1 MSDRTLHKVA
11 ILGTPRSGKTTFCVK
26 LAKGVFAESI
36 PTTRAID
43 FHVVT
48 AHIEGLKLQMWDMAG
63 QPHFKDAGVFDGM
76 VSGASAFLFCYD
88 SSDPSS
94 IKEID
99 GWLDIAKQH
108 KNYSKTKEYLVGLKA
123 DLISESSM
131 MALNE
136 LVKKHIDQSI
146 VNNHFI
152 LSTKSEINFMGFLS
166 LLAEDLRNI
175 NEN

>member
-11 ILGTPRSGKTTFCVK
+11 ILGTPRSGKTTFCVR
-26 LAKGVFAESI
+26 LAKKIFAPEINSTRGV
-36 PTTRAID
+36 D

-48 AHIEGLKLQMWDMAG
+48 ADLEGLKLQMWDMAG

-88 SSDPSS
+88 ASDPSS

-99 GWLDIAKQH
+99 DWLDIAKQH
-108 KNYSKTKEYLVGLKA
+108 KNYEKTKKYLVGLKA

-131 MALNE
+131 IALNE

-146 VNNHFI
+146 VSNHFI
-152 LSTKSEINFMGFLS
+152 LSTKTEMNFEGFLS
-166 LLAEDLRNI
+166 LLAEDLRNLTK
-175 NEN
+175 N